1 VNEITPSSEGVPR
14 PRRLLWGRLLQVVIH
29 PRTTLAWVVEQ
40 ERAVWL
46 TPLLLIS
53 LAALLQVLA
62 TGTIR
67 REMAMSGEVALPPGF
82 EYYAPSQQAQFYQ
95 AQAATTSATFVYVLP
110 AAGALLTAWMG
121 WLFTGAGLHLAL
133 TLVGSRSTSASTL
146 NLAAWAGIPF
156 AARSLVRAAFIYFA
170 HRLIASPGLGGFAPA
185 GAEGLAVV
193 AAVLLGLVDLYLI
206 WHVLLLV
213 TGVRNLPGATASKAW
228 LAVGLTVLVG
238 LLLQAA
244 PGYLAARLSGMTV
257 IRPFLF

>member
-1 VNEITPSSEGVPR
+1 MNDIAYAAAPR
-14 PRRLLWGRLLQVVIH
+14 PRRFEWGRLLQILLR
-29 PRTTLAWVVEQ
+29 PRATLTWVVEQ
-40 ERAVWL
+40 ERSVWL

-53 LAALLQVLA
+53 LAALLQVFA

-95 AQAATTSATFVYVLP
+95 AQAATTSATFVYILP
-110 AAGALLTAWMG
+110 AVGALLAAWMG

-146 NLAAWAGIPF
+146 NLAAWAGIPY
-156 AARSLVRAAFIYFA
+156 AVRSFVRAAFTYLA
-170 HRLIASPGLGGFAPA
+170 HRLIAAPGLGGFAPA
-185 GAEGLAVV
+185 SGEGLSVIV
-193 AAVLLGLVDLYLI
+193 AVLLGLIDLYVI
-206 WHVLLLV
+206 WHMLLLV
-213 TGVRNLPGATASKAW
+213 TGVRRLPGGTTSKAW
-228 LAVGLTVLVG
+228 LAVGLTVIVG
-238 LLLQAA
+238 LVLQAA